1 MLFSRLNN
9 HLLFHFT
16 PLVEFWQ
23 TQRLCVSLD
32 EFEGML
38 ERVGFYK
45 GKEELAEMRENK
57 VEFVG
62 LDRVITGVK

>member
-1 MLFSRLNN
+1 M
-9 HLLFHFT
+9 
-16 PLVEFWQ
+16 VEFWQ

-32 EFEGML
+32 EFESML

-57 VEFVG
+57 IEFVG
-62 LDRVITGVK
+62 LDRVIMGVK